1 MDCTNLTEW
10 RHAVSP
16 PGKIRDWREK
26 RPERMATSMVAQE
39 TVTYQDGRTE
49 REKAPRRLET
59 RPWILTSRVC
69 HPTHAPVRGCPYL
82 SAHNSRVTLKS
93 LWTNGS
99 GSPVTELDKSNE
111 HCIAFGIFGYFG
123 PCIDPW
129 TNWIYIRKIS
139 SWEVAQL
146 ETSRQTFIDKIY
158 ELDNSIQIILF
169 YLPVSAASRGLKY

>member
-1 MDCTNLTEW
+1 MKACCISSGQDQGLEGKEARENGYKYG
-10 RHAVSP
+10 R
-16 PGKIRDWREK
+16 PGDSHLPGRK
-26 RPERMATSMVAQE
+26 
-39 TVTYQDGRTE
+39 DGKGKST
-49 REKAPRRLET
+49 ET